1 MLNSKLHTAT
11 LVALITGFCS
21 AGVTSLAFAEQPVL
35 NDPIQDTYKDGT
47 QVKIDEDQDEVYAA
61 VQKGLIKPFSELYAA
76 IDNELYG
83 RLIKVELEEE
93 DDEWIYDLKLVH
105 EDKVIRVEY
114 NATTLELMSIKGRD
128 VLSIIKN
135 RDAQ

>member
-1 MLNSKLHTAT
+1 MLNSKLNTAT
-11 LVALITGFCS
+11 LIALLTGFCS
-21 AGVTSLAFAEQPVL
+21 VGTASVAFAAQPLL
-35 NDPIQDTYKDGT
+35 NDPIQDTYKEGT
-47 QVKIDEDQDEVYAA
+47 QVKIDENQDEVYAA

-76 IDNELYG
+76 IDNELNG

-114 NATTLELMSIKGRD
+114 NATTLELMSIQGRN
-128 VLSIIKN
+128 VLSVIKN

>member
-1 MLNSKLHTAT
+1 MLNSKLHTAS
-11 LVALITGFCS
+11 LIALLAGLCSTG
-21 AGVTSLAFAEQPVL
+21 ATSLAFAEQPAL
-35 NDPIQDTYKDGT
+35 NDPIQDTYKEGT
-47 QVKIDEDQDEVYAA
+47 QVKIDEDQDEVYDA

-76 IDNELYG
+76 IDNQLNG
-83 RLIKVELEEE
+83 RLIKVELEE
-93 DDEWIYDLKLVH
+93 DDSEWIYDLKLVH

>member
-11 LVALITGFCS
+11 LIALLTGFCS
-21 AGVTSLAFAEQPVL
+21 AGVTSLAFA
-35 NDPIQDTYKDGT
+35 
-47 QVKIDEDQDEVYAA
+47 
-61 VQKGLIKPFSELYAA
+61 AA

-83 RLIKVELEEE
+83 RLIKVELEED

>member
-1 MLNSKLHTAT
+1 MLNSKLNTAT
-11 LVALITGFCS
+11 LIALL
-21 AGVTSLAFAEQPVL
+21 TSLCSLGTVNSAFADQPML
-35 NDPIQDTYKDGT
+35 NDPIQDTYKEGT

-114 NATTLELMSIKGRD
+114 NATTLELMSIKGRN
-128 VLSIIKN
+128 VLSVIKK
-135 RDAQ
+135 